1 MKTSESGD
9 QTRDLE
15 NEYLKNANFSC
26 VNTEKWIH
34 TFDTDTPY

>member
-15 NEYLKNANFSC
+15 NEYLKNTNFSC
-26 VNTEKWIH
+26 VNTEKQTH
-34 TFDTDTPY
+34 AFDTDVP